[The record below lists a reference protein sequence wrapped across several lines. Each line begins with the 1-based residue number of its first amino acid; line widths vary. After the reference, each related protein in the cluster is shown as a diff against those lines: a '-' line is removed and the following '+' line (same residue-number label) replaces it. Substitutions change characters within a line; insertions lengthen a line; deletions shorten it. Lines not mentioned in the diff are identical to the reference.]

1 MYMPKLV
8 TMLRSRKPFAALMIS
23 FAFATSGFTQVPAQN
38 PAPAPQ
44 SGSTQAAAP
53 AASAPA
59 GQIPVQDLTPPSDYE
74 LEKLAAQAQ
83 KKQDEEQAAMA
94 ANAKNQP
101 GASVNVPNQPRSKE
115 QGGYLFKS
123 QVEEVMLYAT
133 VVDPKN
139 RIVTGLDK
147 NSFTVYEDNVPQ
159 QITSFRREDIPV
171 SLGVLIDN
179 SGSMRT
185 KRPAVNAA
193 ALNLVR
199 ASNPQDEVFVVNFT
213 DSDHIYR
220 DQDFTSDVNLLKEA
234 LEKIE
239 SRGTTAIYDTVV
251 ASADYLEKGAKHD
264 KKILLVVTDGEDNSS
279 VKNLEQ
285 AVNAVQKE
293 NGPTVYTIGILDKG
307 DRGAKRARRALERL
321 SLETGG
327 IAFFPSDINEVDQIS
342 REIARDIR
350 SQYAIGYKPI
360 RPQSE
365 GGFRSVRVEARTGK
379 DRLVVRTKSGY
390 YAGQKQQASRSS
402 SSGK

>member
-8 TMLRSRKPFAALMIS
+8 IMLRSRKALAALVFS
-23 FAFATSGFTQVPAQN
+23 FAFVISGVGQAPAQN
-38 PAPAPQ
+38 AAPVPQ
-44 SGSTQAAAP
+44 PGSTQAAAP
-53 AASAPA
+53 SGQG

-74 LEKLAAQAQ
+74 LEKLAAEAQ
-83 KKQDEEQAAMA
+83 KRQDEEQTALA

-101 GASVNVPNQPRSKE
+101 GPNVNVPSQPKSKD

-139 RIVTGLDK
+139 RIVTGLDR

-171 SLGVLIDN
+171 SLGILIDN

-279 VKNLEQ
+279 VKTLEQ

-293 NGPTVYTIGILDKG
+293 NGPTVYTIGVLDKG

-350 SQYAIGYKPI
+350 SQYAIGYKPV

-365 GGFRSVRVEARTGK
+365 GGFRSVRVEARGGGK
-379 DRLVVRTKSGY
+379 DRLIVRTKSGY
-390 YAGQKQQASRSS
+390 YAGQRQQASRSS

>member
-1 MYMPKLV
+1 VV
-8 TMLRSRKPFAALMIS
+8 TGSAQA
-23 FAFATSGFTQVPAQN
+23 PAQNAGPSQGQN
-38 PAPAPQ
+38 PAPTTQ
-44 SGSTQAAAP
+44 SGATQAAAP
-53 AASAPA
+53 G
-59 GQIPVQDLTPPSDYE
+59 GQIPVQDLSPPSDYD
-74 LEKLAAQAQ
+74 LEKLAAEAQ
-83 KKQDEEQAAMA
+83 KKQDEEAAAMA
-94 ANAKNQP
+94 AKAKNQP
-101 GASVNVPNQPRSKE
+101 GSSVNVPGGSSGKNDSPYKFFVRS
-115 QGGYLFKS
+115 
-123 QVEEVMLYAT
+123 EEVMLYAT

-139 RIVTGLDK
+139 RIVTGLDR

-171 SLGVLIDN
+171 SLGILIDN

-220 DQDFTSDVNLLKEA
+220 DQDFTSDINLLKEA

-279 VKNLEQ
+279 VKTLEQ
-285 AVNAVQKE
+285 TVNSVQEE
-293 NGPTVYTIGILDKG
+293 NGPTVYTIGVLDKG

-327 IAFFPSDINEVDQIS
+327 IAFFPSDISEVDQIS

-365 GGFRSVRVEARTGK
+365 GGFRNVRVEAKAGK

-390 YAGQKQQASRSS
+390 FAGQRQQASKSS

>member
-1 MYMPKLV
+1 
-8 TMLRSRKPFAALMIS
+8 
-23 FAFATSGFTQVPAQN
+23 
-38 PAPAPQ
+38 
-44 SGSTQAAAP
+44 
-53 AASAPA
+53 
-59 GQIPVQDLTPPSDYE
+59 
-74 LEKLAAQAQ
+74 
-83 KKQDEEQAAMA
+83 
-94 ANAKNQP
+94 
-101 GASVNVPNQPRSKE
+101 
-115 QGGYLFKS
+115 
-123 QVEEVMLYAT
+123 MLYAT
-133 VVDPKN
+133 VVDPRN
-139 RIVTGLDK
+139 RIVTGLDR

-171 SLGVLIDN
+171 SLGILIDN

-220 DQDFTSDVNLLKEA
+220 DQDFTSDINLLKEA

-279 VKNLEQ
+279 VKTLEQ
-285 AVNAVQKE
+285 AVNAVQEE
-293 NGPTVYTIGILDKG
+293 NGPTVYTIGVLDKG

-327 IAFFPSDINEVDQIS
+327 IAFFPSDISEVDQIS

-365 GGFRSVRVEARTGK
+365 GGFRNVRVEAKAGK

-390 YAGQKQQASRSS
+390 FAGQRQQASKSS

>member
-8 TMLRSRKPFAALMIS
+8 TMLRSRKASAAIIFSLAV
-23 FAFATSGFTQVPAQN
+23 FTSGFTQTPTQN
-38 PAPAPQ
+38 PAPATQ
-44 SGSTQAAAP
+44 TGTTQAAA
-53 AASAPA
+53 SQS
-59 GQIPVQDLTPPSDYE
+59 GEIPVQDLTPPSDYE
-74 LEKLAAQAQ
+74 IEKLAAEAQ
-83 KKQDEEQAAMA
+83 KKQDEEQAALA

-101 GASVNVPNQPRSKE
+101 GATVNVPGSAS
-115 QGGYLFKS
+115 GKS
-123 QVEEVMLYAT
+123 NNPYKFIVKSEEVMLYAT

-139 RIVTGLDK
+139 KIITGLDR

-171 SLGVLIDN
+171 SLGILIDN

-185 KRPAVNAA
+185 KRPAVNSA

-251 ASADYLEKGAKHD
+251 ASAEYLEKGAKHD

-279 VKNLEQ
+279 VKTLEQ
-285 AVNAVQKE
+285 AVSAVQKE
-293 NGPTVYTIGILDKG
+293 NGPTVYTIGVLDRG

-327 IAFFPSDINEVDQIS
+327 IAFFPSDIGEVDQIS

-350 SQYAIGYKPI
+350 SQYAIGYKPV

-365 GGFRSVRVEARTGK
+365 GGFRSVRVEAREGK
-379 DRLVVRTKSGY
+379 EKLIVRTKSGY
-390 YAGQKQQASRSS
+390 FAGQRQQASKSS
-402 SSGK
+402 TTGK